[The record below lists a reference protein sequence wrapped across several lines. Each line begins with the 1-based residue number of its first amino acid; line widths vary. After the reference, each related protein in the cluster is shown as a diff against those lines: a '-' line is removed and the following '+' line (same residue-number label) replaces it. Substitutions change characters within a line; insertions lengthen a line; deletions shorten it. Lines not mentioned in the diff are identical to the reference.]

1 MNELQLFNFD
11 NQDVR
16 ILEKDGEP
24 WFVGKDVAQILGYQ
38 RPDNAIRNHVDEE
51 DKLMHQISAS
61 GQNRNMT
68 LINESG
74 MYSLVLSSKLESAK
88 RFKRWVT
95 SDVLPQIRKTGAYT
109 SNSMELALQAALDH
123 ERKINAIEEDVDYL
137 KNNMR
142 IDSLQQ
148 LEIQQTAKRSIAHA
162 LGGKESVA
170 YKEISKKAFIAFWNE
185 FKQYFK
191 VPRYGDLPKI
201 KMNEAIRFI
210 ELWRPSTTLQIEIDN
225 CNRQME
231 FID

>member
-1 MNELQLFNFD
+1 MNEMQLFNFD
-11 NQDVR
+11 NQDIRV
-16 ILEKDGEP
+16 LEKDGEP
-24 WFVGKDVAQILGYQ
+24 WFVGNEIAQILGYSNY
-38 RPDNAIRNHVDEE
+38 RNAVQNHVEPE
-51 DKLMHQISAS
+51 DKLSTQIEYA

-95 SDVLPQIRKTGAYT
+95 SEVLPQIRKTGVYT

-148 LEIQQTAKRSIAHA
+148 LEIQQTAKQSIAHA

-170 YKEISKKAFIAFWNE
+170 YKEISKKAFVAFWNE

-191 VPRYGDLPKI
+191 VPRYGDLPKM
-201 KMNEAIRFI
+201 KMDEAIRFI
-210 ELWRPSTTLQIEIDN
+210 ELWRPSTTLQMEIDN

-231 FID
+231 FN